1 MNGSLIWYAQ
11 RISAVF
17 LLSYTVWISLFFT
30 TTQTIGFD
38 TWIIFADSFHFKA
51 ATSIASVV
59 VLLHSFI
66 GLWTIGTDYLT
77 GRTLGFLNAS
87 LIKYADIIR
96 NFYSFLYILWGSAFT
111 FFALFII
118 WG

>member
-30 TTQTIGFD
+30 TTQTISFD
-38 TWIIFADSFHFKA
+38 IWIIFAESFHFKA